1 LTGRHEI
8 VLRFVFTSEGQPYGK
23 ESIMF
28 SKREAAELIH
38 DTPKRVRVAV
48 LVAVLVTTLVG
59 VYAYLAPTSNA
70 AGAAIDDRPGIANN
84 PTIRPWSEYLSKEA
98 VDSRGIEADLDG
110 NASALIASPLP

>member
-1 LTGRHEI
+1 M
-8 VLRFVFTSEGQPYGK
+8 Y
-23 ESIMF
+23 
-28 SKREAAELIH
+28 SKREVAELIH
-38 DTPKRVRVAV
+38 TTPKRARAAV

-59 VYAYLAPTSNA
+59 VYAHLASTSNA

-98 VDSRGIEADLDG
+98 ADSGGIETNLDG